1 MYAAILNDFL
11 IDTALPTN
19 LNGFYQLGSILAAL
33 FVAQLATGVFR
44 AIFYTSSIDL
54 AFASVEY
61 IMRDVSAG
69 WALRYLHANGAS
81 LIFTCLYIHV
91 IRGVYYGSY
100 QAPTALTW
108 SIGVLIF
115 LLAMGTAFIGYV
127 LP

>member
-1 MYAAILNDFL
+1 MYAALLSEFL

-19 LNGFYQLGSILAAL
+19 LNAFYQLGSILAAL
-33 FVAQLATGVFR
+33 FVTQLASGVFL
-44 AIFYTSSIDL
+44 AMFYTSSIDL
-54 AFASVEY
+54 AFASVDY
-61 IMRDVSAG
+61 VMRDVTAG

-81 LIFTCLYIHV
+81 LIFTSLYIHV
-91 IRGVYYGSY
+91 MRGVYYGSY

-115 LLAMGTAFIGYV
+115 LLSMGTAFIGYV